1 MWNRFKTNKVVA
13 CQYPNDSDGTAFR
26 EGFEPLIK
34 ASGYK
39 AVDGGAYQDGISDFT
54 SMTIIGG
61 IVFFVLQQTLSHYG
75 TWYFIILGLL
85 AMAIAIWAPRG
96 LWGLFADRWHIRLF
110 PVGYWLWP
118 AAAGDGPP
126 RPREL
131 PFGRRRAG
139 APGPPQDGPG

>member
-1 MWNRFKTNKVVA
+1 MWNRFKTTKVVA

-96 LWGLFADRWHIRLF
+96 LWGPFAHPAF
-110 PVGYWLWP
+110 PGGLL
-118 AAAGDGPP
+118 ALA
-126 RPREL
+126 
-131 PFGRRRAG
+131 GRRRGRPAQATRAAVRS
-139 APGPPQDGPG
+139 APGRCSRSAAGWPRLTS

>member
-96 LWGLFADRWHIRLF
+96 PWGRL
-110 PVGYWLWP
+110 P
-118 AAAGDGPP
+118 ARLAG
-126 RPREL
+126 
-131 PFGRRRAG
+131 
-139 APGPPQDGPG
+139 